1 MQIKEILE
9 NIWKEKKCDYF
20 CSTKMKKS
28 NTSQVIRFGVSLEE
42 DILSSL
48 DDLVKTHQ
56 FPNRSQALRYL
67 IKNSV
72 VSEKWNGNKIVA
84 GAIVIVYD
92 HHKRELNNNLMHVQ
106 HDFHDLILSTQHV
119 HIAHDLCLETIA
131 VKGKA
136 QQLAKLAD
144 KIIGTKGIK
153 HGKLVMTDLE

>member
-1 MQIKEILE
+1 MQVK
-9 NIWKEKKCDYF
+9 
-20 CSTKMKKS
+20 
-28 NTSQVIRFGVSLEE
+28 RFGVSLEE
-42 DILSSL
+42 DILNAL
-48 DDLVKTHQ
+48 DKLVKNNQ
-56 FPNRSQALRYL
+56 FPNRSQAIRHL
-67 IKNSV
+67 IKSTI
-72 VSEKWNGNKIVA
+72 VSEKWDKNKNVA

-136 QQLAKLAD
+136 AELLKLSD